1 MAAGQRLGY
10 AALAPAIDGADCV
23 NDMLR
28 REPSARGDDRLANP
42 QRSDFAHD
50 CATLG
55 KNGRAPGA
63 MNGAVDT
70 AATQKIRVRCI
81 HNRVGGFFGEIG
93 GTMNLNRFAPVEH
106 ESHGGVLRGGVQS
119 FHFLSVSA
127 STPGSFFPSRNSSDA
142 PPPVEMWVI
151 FSATPAACAAA
162 TESPPPT
169 IEIAPTFSATAC
181 AILNVPLENP
191 GTSNTPIGPFHK
203 IVRAREI
210 SSEKSSTVFGPISS
224 AILSAGIGWPSQIWC
239 TTAVISGLLATT
251 WSTGNRNLK
260 FRFFASSSNSRA
272 SSTLSASSSDL
283 PISCPCALSN
293 VYAIPPPMISEST
306 FFIRF

>member
-70 AATQKIRVRCI
+70 AATQEIRVRCI

-127 STPGSFFPSRNSSDA
+127 STPGSFFPSRNSSEA

-169 IEIAPTFSATAC
+169 IEIAPTFSAMAR
-181 AILNVPLENP
+181 AIWKVPRAKGE
-191 GTSNTPIGPFHK
+191 TSKTPIGPFQRM
-203 IVRAREI
+203 VRARAI
-210 SSEKSSTVFGPISS
+210 SSSNISMVFGPISNP
-224 AILSAGIGWPSQIWC
+224 IRLAGIG
-239 TTAVISGLLATT
+239 
-251 WSTGNRNLK
+251 
-260 FRFFASSSNSRA
+260 
-272 SSTLSASSSDL
+272 
-283 PISCPCALSN
+283 
-293 VYAIPPPMISEST
+293 
-306 FFIRF
+306 

>member
-1 MAAGQRLGY
+1 MAAGQDLGY
-10 AALAPAIDGADCV
+10 AGFARAIDGADGV

-28 REPSARGDDRLANP
+28 RELSARGDDRLASR

-55 KNGRAPGA
+55 KNGRAPGV
-63 MNGAVDT
+63 MNCPIDP
-70 AATQKIRVRCI
+70 AATQEIGVRCI
-81 HNRVGGFFGEIG
+81 HNRVGGFFREIG

-106 ESHGGVLRGGVQS
+106 ESRGGVLRGGAQS

-127 STPGSFFPSRNSSDA
+127 STPGSFFPSRNSSEA
-142 PPPVEMWVI
+142 PPPVEICVI
-151 FSATPAACAAA
+151 LSATPAACAAA

-169 IEIAPTFSATAC
+169 IEIAPTFSAMAC

-191 GTSNTPIGPFHK
+191 GTSHTPIGPFHK

-210 SSEKSSTVFGPISS
+210 SSEKSSIVFGPISS
-224 AILSAGIGWPSQIWC
+224 AILSAGIGWPSPICC
-239 TTAVISGLLATT
+239 TTALISGLLATT
-251 WSTGNRNLK
+251 WATGHRNLK

-272 SSTLSASSSDL
+272 SSTLSTSSSDL
-283 PISCPCALSN
+283 PISCPCALRN